1 MSIIVSFGSIAAFA
15 LFVSLCF
22 LIFIIFEPDLLLGP
36 FELYFALLNSST
48 LLFFLSMRRNNKN
61 FSLSVGTRD
70 ICSHLRLYRYFN
82 WFDTFCWCC
91 HCQLL

>member
-22 LIFIIFEPDLLLGP
+22 LIFIIFEPDLLLGS

-48 LLFFLSMRRNNKN
+48 LLFFLSMPY
-61 FSLSVGTRD
+61 FQCYIVALS
-70 ICSHLRLYRYFN
+70 I
-82 WFDTFCWCC
+82 
-91 HCQLL
+91 